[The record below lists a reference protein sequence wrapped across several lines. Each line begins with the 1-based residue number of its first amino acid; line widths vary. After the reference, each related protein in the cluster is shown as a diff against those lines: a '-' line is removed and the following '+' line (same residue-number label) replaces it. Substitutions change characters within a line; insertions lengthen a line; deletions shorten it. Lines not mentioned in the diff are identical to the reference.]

1 MRYLFDF
8 NVRSDG
14 ASVFGVNN
22 PFSTTY
28 SLGVAWNIHNEK
40 FFRQSKLVNTLRLR
54 YTFGNPGNQNVDAK
68 LANNVYTYYTKY
80 PNPFG
85 LAAIASKWGNK
96 NLKWKRTQTHNI
108 GLNATLFDRRLAVAL
123 DYTLRKSDPELINV
137 EQPTSTGTSFYPDE
151 YRSDQKQQ
159 CFHDPRVRYYP
170 PT

>member
-123 DYTLRKSDPELINV
+123 DYTLRKSRP
-137 EQPTSTGTSFYPDE
+137 
-151 YRSDQKQQ
+151 
-159 CFHDPRVRYYP
+159 
-170 PT
+170 